1 MPAKKGET
9 KPENRRGAKRSAVVQ
24 QPRGALRLYVADQ
37 CLDVIQLRDV
47 SPLGA
52 CVQLADVI
60 AEDAPVRLTYTAAG
74 TDVEVSGTVIWRKPA
89 TARAQDKAHACWCGI
104 FLQPGNV
111 DANLRF
117 YRTLIGTP

>member
-1 MPAKKGET
+1 MPETKGES
-9 KPENRRGAKRSAVVQ
+9 KPENRRGARRSAVAQ

-37 CLDVIQLRDV
+37 CLDVLELRDV

-60 AEDAPVRLTYTAAG
+60 AEDAPVRLTYTADG
-74 TDVEVSGTVIWRKPA
+74 TDMEVSGTVIWRKPVE
-89 TARAQDKAHACWCGI
+89 ARVQDKARACWCGI
-104 FLQPGNV
+104 FLKPGNV

-117 YRTLIGTP
+117 YHALIGTP